1 MATST
6 ARRCKV
12 SPDGETLTVRGYLG
26 IALFG
31 RDENWHRLPDSALRE
46 LDPIVIARYL
56 PGAIKIGRPIA
67 MQQPSKMAKPV
78 NPIR

>member
-12 SPDGETLTVRGYLG
+12 SPDGETLTVRSYLG

-67 MQQPSKMAKPV
+67 MRQPGKMAKPV
-78 NPIR
+78 IPIR